1 MAALSPPTRLVTH
14 SVEPER
20 PASPSPAIAPPA
32 DAGAPFVPAP
42 APAPATM
49 DDTARLV
56 SDLHQKLADLDGKVA
71 AYQRYMLAEFHR
83 YMDDC
88 LKNYPDHVSSEV
100 SRVMAESMHKYPALT
115 LMARDARDDPE
126 SPRPQSPTNK
136 ILDGE
141 ALPRDVRKS
150 PPPILYHTSGTPK
163 EGPRSPHER
172 EREFQGLFTPRYL
185 PLLDSTHRGLQ
196 SPPESP
202 VPTSLPLPLS
212 QDNVK
217 KVEDFKEPEAMLRL
231 EIRPTPVRQM
241 TDRSSSSVESSVSG
255 SDSKVRRSALRRSSS
270 STKGSPRRV
279 RFEFAGEEVF
289 PSTSPQTTSA
299 VTVHPL
305 LSGDNGTA
313 DGADGAQTP
322 PPPPPQLEAAAPII
336 PAINEPPAYTGTSL
350 LDVEGEE
357 DALPRPKK
365 VSSTQALRALSR
377 NAPLDA
383 GTWTE
388 VNADAEET
396 PRMNGVKQSDS
407 ALQQGQPSG
416 QLSGGKAQDAQR
428 HEQLHPQAES
438 LTKPKAESKP
448 FPLAHHVVTQQ
459 SNGDQNLGSPLEELQ
474 RDEDDDDSSDDEEFL
489 SMKPKKK
496 PISPTIRS
504 SFGRLP
510 TISESGQNTARSSPN
525 NAAQKQSP
533 AVDEFGKG
541 KVVDDVPEDAFFDF
555 EGEGISKSL
564 ESDAEKY
571 IAEDDSDDDD
581 NDAAV
586 SKILSEE
593 RPRVASIA
601 SGSNALAEPAPVRKV
616 PQATPSAALF
626 GHSVGSYKGT
636 PMRMNPIS
644 NPKLYD
650 EISGM
655 KNVHTFVGSVD
666 GRSGV
671 EAIDM
676 GSYRAYLVKNHVSA
690 TPRSFTE
697 RLAFEEAMERRR
709 SMRDSDNEDA

>member
-32 DAGAPFVPAP
+32 DATADAP

-49 DDTARLV
+49 DDTARLI

-71 AYQRYMLAEFHR
+71 AYQRDMLAEFHR

-88 LKNYPDHVSSEV
+88 LKNYPVHVSSEV

-115 LMARDARDDPE
+115 LMARDARDPE
-126 SPRPQSPTNK
+126 SPRPQSPTNNK
-136 ILDGE
+136 ILDSE
-141 ALPRDVRKS
+141 RLPRDVRKS
-150 PPPILYHTSGTPK
+150 PPPVLYHTSGTPK

-202 VPTSLPLPLS
+202 VPTPLPLPLS

-217 KVEDFKEPEAMLRL
+217 KVEDIKEPEAMLKL
-231 EIRPTPVRQM
+231 EIRPTPVRRM

-289 PSTSPQTTSA
+289 PSTSPQNTSA
-299 VTVHPL
+299 VTVPPL
-305 LSGDNGTA
+305 LSGD

-322 PPPPPQLEAAAPII
+322 LPPPPPPELEAAAPII
-336 PAINEPPAYTGTSL
+336 PSINEPPSYTGMSL

-388 VNADAEET
+388 VNSELEET
-396 PRMNGVKQSDS
+396 PKMTGGKHKDS
-407 ALQQGQPSG
+407 AVRQDQPSG
-416 QLSGGKAQDAQR
+416 QFSGGKPQDSQR
-428 HEQLHPQAES
+428 PQQLHPQADNF
-438 LTKPKAESKP
+438 TKPRVETKSS
-448 FPLAHHVVTQQ
+448 PLAHHVVTQQ
-459 SNGDQNLGSPLEELQ
+459 SNGNRSLGSPLEELQ
-474 RDEDDDDSSDDEEFL
+474 REEDDDDSSDDEEFL

-496 PISPTIRS
+496 PISPTTRS

-510 TISESGQNTARSSPN
+510 TISETAQNTARNSPN
-525 NAAQKQSP
+525 NVAQTQSP

-555 EGEGISKSL
+555 EGEGISNGA
-564 ESDAEKY
+564 ESDTEKY

-581 NDAAV
+581 NDAAA
-586 SKILSEE
+586 SKIPPEE
-593 RPRVASIA
+593 RPRVAFIA
-601 SGSNALAEPAPVRKV
+601 SGSNAQTEPAPVRKI
-616 PQATPSAALF
+616 PAATPSAALF

-676 GSYRAYLVKNHVSA
+676 GSYRAYLVKNHASA

-709 SMRDSDNEDA
+709 TMRDSDNEDA

>member
-1 MAALSPPTRLVTH
+1 
-14 SVEPER
+14 
-20 PASPSPAIAPPA
+20 
-32 DAGAPFVPAP
+32 
-42 APAPATM
+42 M

-56 SDLHQKLADLDGKVA
+56 SDLHQKLADLDGKVT
-71 AYQRYMLAEFHR
+71 AYQRDMLAA
-83 YMDDC
+83 
-88 LKNYPDHVSSEV
+88 
-100 SRVMAESMHKYPALT
+100 RVMALT
-115 LMARDARDDPE
+115 LMARDPRDDPE
-126 SPRPQSPTNK
+126 SPRPQSPTLNK
-136 ILDGE
+136 TLDGE
-141 ALPRDVRKS
+141 TLSRDVRKS

-202 VPTSLPLPLS
+202 VPTPLPLPLS

-217 KVEDFKEPEAMLRL
+217 KVEDFKEPEAMLKL
-231 EIRPTPVRQM
+231 EMRPTPVRRM

-289 PSTSPQTTSA
+289 PSTSPQTTVA
-299 VTVHPL
+299 VAIHPL
-305 LSGDNGTA
+305 LSGDNGAA
-313 DGADGAQTP
+313 DGADGAQTAPVPSP
-322 PPPPPQLEAAAPII
+322 PQQLEAAAPII
-336 PAINEPPAYTGTSL
+336 PAINEPPAYTGISL

-396 PRMNGVKQSDS
+396 PKMNGVKQSDGAS
-407 ALQQGQPSG
+407 QQDQPSG
-416 QLSGGKAQDAQR
+416 QASGGKPQDAR
-428 HEQLHPQAES
+428 RPEQLQPES
-438 LTKPKAESKP
+438 LTKPKVESRSS
-448 FPLAHHVVTQQ
+448 PLAHHVVTQQ
-459 SNGDQNLGSPLEELQ
+459 SNSDQNLGSPLEELQ
-474 RDEDDDDSSDDEEFL
+474 RDEDDDDDSSDDEEFL

-510 TISESGQNTARSSPN
+510 TISESGQSTARLSPN
-525 NAAQKQSP
+525 NAAQTQPP

-555 EGEGISKSL
+555 EGEGISNGL
-564 ESDAEKY
+564 ESDTEKY
-571 IAEDDSDDDD
+571 IAESDSDDDD
-581 NDAAV
+581 RDAAA
-586 SKILSEE
+586 SKIPPEE
-593 RPRVASIA
+593 RPRQASLA
-601 SGSNALAEPAPVRKV
+601 SGSNAQAEPAPVRKI

-709 SMRDSDNEDA
+709 SMRDSDNDDV

>member
-1 MAALSPPTRLVTH
+1 MDGTTRLI
-14 SVEPER
+14 E
-20 PASPSPAIAPPA
+20 
-32 DAGAPFVPAP
+32 
-42 APAPATM
+42 
-49 DDTARLV
+49 
-56 SDLHQKLADLDGKVA
+56 DLHQKLADLNGKVA
-71 AYQRYMLAEFHR
+71 VYQRDLLAEFHR
-83 YMDDC
+83 YMDSE
-88 LKNYPDHVSSEV
+88 LKPYPEDVSSEV
-100 SRVMAESMHKYPALT
+100 KRVIGDSMHKFPALYP
-115 LMARDARDDPE
+115 MGARDARADPE
-126 SPRPQSPTNK
+126 SPRPQSPTDK
-136 ILDGE
+136 ILDSE
-141 ALPRDVRKS
+141 SLPSGVRKS
-150 PPPILYHTSGTPK
+150 PPPVLYHTSGTPK

-172 EREFQGLFTPRYL
+172 EREFQGLFTPTYL

-202 VPTSLPLPLS
+202 VPTPLPLPLS

-217 KVEDFKEPEAMLRL
+217 KVEDIKEPETMLKL
-231 EIRPTPVRQM
+231 EIRPTPVRRM
-241 TDRSSSSVESSVSG
+241 TDRSSSSVESSASG

-289 PSTSPQTTSA
+289 PSTSPRDASG
-299 VTVHPL
+299 VTVPPL
-305 LSGDNGTA
+305 QSGDNGA
-313 DGADGAQTP
+313 ADGAQTP
-322 PPPPPQLEAAAPII
+322 LSLPPPELEAAAPII

-383 GTWTE
+383 GSWTE

-396 PRMNGVKQSDS
+396 PKMDGGKQEDSAVRQDQPSEQFVQVKQQHS
-407 ALQQGQPSG
+407 
-416 QLSGGKAQDAQR
+416 QR
-428 HEQLHPQAES
+428 PQQLHPQDS
-438 LTKPKAESKP
+438 FTQPKVETKP
-448 FPLAHHVVTQQ
+448 FPVAHHVVTQQ
-459 SNGDQNLGSPLEELQ
+459 SNGDQGLGSPLEELQ
-474 RDEDDDDSSDDEEFL
+474 RDEDDDSSDDEEFL

-510 TISESGQNTARSSPN
+510 TISETAQNSTKSSLN
-525 NAAQKQSP
+525 NAAQTRPP

-555 EGEGISKSL
+555 EGEGISNGL
-564 ESDAEKY
+564 DSDTEKY
-571 IAEDDSDDDD
+571 IAEDDFDDDDD
-581 NDAAV
+581 NDAAA
-586 SKILSEE
+586 SKIPPEE

-601 SGSNALAEPAPVRKV
+601 SGSNAQAEPAPVRKMSA
-616 PQATPSAALF
+616 ATPSAALF

-709 SMRDSDNEDA
+709 SMRDSDNEDM

>member
-1 MAALSPPTRLVTH
+1 MAALLPPTRLVMH
-14 SVEPER
+14 SSVESER
-20 PASPSPAIAPPA
+20 PASPSPAVAPPA
-32 DAGAPFVPAP
+32 AP
-42 APAPATM
+42 AIM
-49 DDTARLV
+49 DSTAKLV
-56 SDLHQKLADLDGKVA
+56 SDLHQKLADLEGKV
-71 AYQRYMLAEFHR
+71 AEFHR
-83 YMDDC
+83 YLDDC
-88 LKNYPDHVSSEV
+88 LKNYPELSSEV
-100 SRVMAESMHKYPALT
+100 SRVIAESMHKYPALT
-115 LMARDARDDPE
+115 LMARDARDPE
-126 SPRPQSPTNK
+126 RPRPQSPTDK
-136 ILDGE
+136 ILDSE
-141 ALPRDVRKS
+141 ALSGDARKS

-202 VPTSLPLPLS
+202 VPTPLPLPLS

-217 KVEDFKEPEAMLRL
+217 KVDDLKEPEAMLKFD
-231 EIRPTPVRQM
+231 IRPTPVRRL
-241 TDRSSSSVESSVSG
+241 TDRSTSSVESSISG

-289 PSTSPQTTSA
+289 PSTSPQDASA
-299 VTVHPL
+299 VTVPPP
-305 LSGDNGTA
+305 LSGD
-313 DGADGAQTP
+313 DGADGAQTTPPPP

-336 PAINEPPAYTGTSL
+336 PSTSEPPAYTGISL

-383 GTWTE
+383 GIWTE
-388 VNADAEET
+388 VNADPEEA
-396 PRMNGVKQSDS
+396 PKMNSGKQDDCT
-407 ALQQGQPSG
+407 LKQDQPSG
-416 QLSGGKAQDAQR
+416 QVSEGKPQDGQ
-428 HEQLHPQAES
+428 HLEQLHPQAQS
-438 LTKPKAESKP
+438 FTKHKVETKSS
-448 FPLAHHVVTQQ
+448 PLAHHVVTQQ
-459 SNGDQNLGSPLEELQ
+459 SNGDQSLGSPLEELQ
-474 RDEDDDDSSDDEEFL
+474 RDEDDDSSDDDEFL
-489 SMKPKKK
+489 SMKAKKK
-496 PISPTIRS
+496 PVSPTIRS

-510 TISESGQNTARSSPN
+510 TISETAQNTARSSAN
-525 NAAQKQSP
+525 NAAHTKSP
-533 AVDEFGKG
+533 GVDEFGKG

-555 EGEGISKSL
+555 EGEGISTGV
-564 ESDAEKY
+564 ESDTEKY
-571 IAEDDSDDDD
+571 IAEDDFDDDD
-581 NDAAV
+581 NDAAA
-586 SKILSEE
+586 SKVPPEE

-601 SGSNALAEPAPVRKV
+601 SGSNASTEPAPVRKI
-616 PQATPSAALF
+616 PPATPSAALF

-636 PMRMNPIS
+636 SMRMNPIS

-650 EISGM
+650 EIAGM
-655 KNVHTFVGSVD
+655 RNVHTFVGSVD

-676 GSYRAYLVKNHVSA
+676 GSYRAYLVKNHASA

-709 SMRDSDNEDA
+709 SMRDSDDEDS

>member
-1 MAALSPPTRLVTH
+1 
-14 SVEPER
+14 
-20 PASPSPAIAPPA
+20 
-32 DAGAPFVPAP
+32 
-42 APAPATM
+42 M

-56 SDLHQKLADLDGKVA
+56 SDLHQKLAHLDGKVA
-71 AYQRYMLAEFHR
+71 AYQRDMLAEFHR

-88 LKNYPDHVSSEV
+88 LKNYPVHVSSEV

-115 LMARDARDDPE
+115 LMARDARDARDAE

-136 ILDGE
+136 ILDSE

-202 VPTSLPLPLS
+202 VPTPLPLPLS

-217 KVEDFKEPEAMLRL
+217 KVEDFKEPEAMLKL
-231 EIRPTPVRQM
+231 EIRPTPVRRM
-241 TDRSSSSVESSVSG
+241 TDRSSSSVESSASG
-255 SDSKVRRSALRRSSS
+255 SDSKLRRSALRRSSS

-289 PSTSPQTTSA
+289 PSTSPQDTSA
-299 VTVHPL
+299 VTVPPL
-305 LSGDNGTA
+305 FSGD

-336 PAINEPPAYTGTSL
+336 PSINEPPAYSGTSL

-388 VNADAEET
+388 VNADLEET
-396 PRMNGVKQSDS
+396 PKMNGGTQENS
-407 ALQQGQPSG
+407 ALQQDQPSG
-416 QLSGGKAQDAQR
+416 QFSGGMPQDGQR
-428 HEQLHPQAES
+428 HEQLHPQAEN
-438 LTKPKAESKP
+438 LTKHKVETKSS
-448 FPLAHHVVTQQ
+448 PLAHHVVTQQ
-459 SNGDQNLGSPLEELQ
+459 PNGDQSLGSPLEELQ
-474 RDEDDDDSSDDEEFL
+474 RDEDDDSSDDDEFL

-510 TISESGQNTARSSPN
+510 TISETAQNTARSSPN
-525 NAAQKQSP
+525 NAAHTKSP

-555 EGEGISKSL
+555 EGEGISTGV
-564 ESDAEKY
+564 ESDTEKY

-581 NDAAV
+581 NDAAA
-586 SKILSEE
+586 SKIPPEE

-601 SGSNALAEPAPVRKV
+601 SGSNAQTEPAPVRKI
-616 PQATPSAALF
+616 PPATPSAALF

-636 PMRMNPIS
+636 SMRMNPIS

-650 EISGM
+650 EIAGM
-655 KNVHTFVGSVD
+655 RNVHTFVGSVD

-676 GSYRAYLVKNHVSA
+676 GSYRAYLVKNHASA

-709 SMRDSDNEDA
+709 SMRDSDNEDV